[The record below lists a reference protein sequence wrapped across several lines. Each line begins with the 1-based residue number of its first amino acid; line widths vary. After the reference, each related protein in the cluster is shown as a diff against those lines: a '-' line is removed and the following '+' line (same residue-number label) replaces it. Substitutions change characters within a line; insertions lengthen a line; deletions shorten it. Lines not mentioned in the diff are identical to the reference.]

1 MRRICV
7 WKCENEMQIK
17 LADVAQRS
25 PEYSGWNANVQVR
38 SAVRRICVWKCEN
51 EMQIKLADVA
61 QRSPEYSGWNAA
73 EFRLL
78 GMECKC
84 END

>member
-25 PEYSGWNANVQVR
+25 PEYSGWNASVKMISR
-38 SAVRRICVWKCEN
+38 
-51 EMQIKLADVA
+51 LADVPIS
-61 QRSPEYSGWNAA
+61 RGRTIKYRNIEIRR
-73 EFRLL
+73 ERVV
-78 GMECKC
+78 C
-84 END
+84 ETQYFTDDLRFNPLFH